1 LCIAGADVTLRG
13 KNARE
18 AHAVSIRSINLN
30 LIPILQALLREES
43 VAKAAVQ
50 VGLSQPAMS
59 GALAR
64 LRLILDDPL
73 LVRVGRSMRLTPRAQ
88 RMRRQL
94 DQICGQV
101 ETLFQPERFD
111 PATAQHT
118 FVVAAPDYIV
128 FLLSGPLLSRLREE
142 APSIRIRFVDVPVDL
157 DRWIEDGKIDL
168 GVCGRFDYW
177 SDLRFEHLFWDR
189 IVAAVSIE
197 HPLRDRPRVT
207 SADLLEF
214 PGLNAAAGVLSE
226 TPEMRFTTGIPS
238 LDWAAQISTSSFMDA
253 ALLAAAST
261 AVARTPASLV
271 EGLSKILPLAGVEL
285 SGEETQFATGM
296 FWGAIQHED
305 QEQKWLRD
313 MVRQCLPPPAG

>member
-1 LCIAGADVTLRG
+1 M
-13 KNARE
+13 
-18 AHAVSIRSINLN
+18 SIRSINLN

-43 VAKAAVQ
+43 VARAAVQ

-73 LVRVGRSMRLTPRAQ
+73 MVRVGRSMRLTPRAQ

-94 DQICGQV
+94 DQICGQI
-101 ETLFQPERFD
+101 ELLFEPEHFD
-111 PATAQHT
+111 PATARRR

-142 APSIRIRFVDVPVDL
+142 APAIRIRFVDVPFDL
-157 DRWIEDGKIDL
+157 HRWIDDGKIDL
-168 GVCGRFDYW
+168 GVCGNFDYW
-177 SDLRFEHLFWDR
+177 PELQFEHLFWDR
-189 IVAAVSIE
+189 IVAAVSKD
-197 HPLRDRPRVT
+197 HPLRLRERVT

-214 PGLNAAAGVLSE
+214 SGLNSDTSGVPSE
-226 TPEMRFTTGIPS
+226 TPETRFATGIPS

-253 ALLAAAST
+253 ALLAAGST

-271 EGLSKILPLAGVEL
+271 EGLAKMLPLAGVEL

-296 FWGAIQHED
+296 FWAAIQDEA
-305 QEQKWLRD
+305 QEQKWLRSV
-313 MVRQCLPPPAG
+313 VRQCLASAGSGATGDG